1 MKAKLDFKSKRTI
14 IITAIIAVLAIGAG
28 VGGYFY
34 AKGNNQAGA
43 TNGVDGSQVTEQPNT
58 DTPSNNNP
66 ENAETDANNGNGADG
81 TTATTNEATEN
92 NANGNNGNGATDGNA
107 GNNGNAATGN
117 NGATGNARTNTGRTA
132 NGTGN
137 TTDGATTP
145 TNADDTATTTYE
157 NVIENIVVEEPWES
171 HSVNWTPEKLNTSIP
186 EVNVNKPQLESSK
199 TAYVQ
204 GEEITGKPVNTAI
217 QKGGE
222 ITYVINIK
230 NTGDIDA
237 SKVMVYDNVPEGTE
251 LVNNEEGTIETIKN
265 NDGKDIQ
272 RIVWEKDVKAG
283 EEVSV
288 SFTVKVTADS
298 IDLIENTAKVNGKDT
313 DKTKTPVLTSSKK
326 AILVDE
332 DRELEKEESVK
343 VGQKIKYVITA
354 ENTSEVDAVTT
365 ISDIVPEGTENATE
379 ITKPGELK
387 DGTIIWK
394 NIPVKAGEKAE
405 VSFVVTVSKD
415 TIKSIKNAAKVA
427 DTDTPSVE
435 TKVANISTEKRSE
448 ASATPLKEKDT
459 ITYTLIATNKGDG
472 EGSVLISD
480 EIPTGTTLVGK
491 VKEGNDE
498 YSEEE
503 LKSGI
508 KLIVPANGGEKKI
521 TFTVQINTFEAG
533 DEGVTEAED
542 GTLTRSIKNEKAKQ
556 DGTPTNPTDDTV
568 EKAYVK
574 VKVSK
579 HWEDND
585 TQKQRRPEKI
595 RFVLIVDGE
604 ETNQYYDMETSN
616 DAEYE
621 FTKLPKYKE
630 NFEEI
635 SYAITE
641 KEINKDDLKFYT
653 TSSTA
658 SEPDENGN
666 VEFVVTNTFETPND
680 KAEIQVEKVWNDNKN
695 EAGKRP
701 ERITLQVNGNGKTEN
716 VTLTG
721 NATGEKWTAEVKLPK
736 YNDNGEEIVYTATE
750 TETGSIFYVKES
762 ENGLT
767 VTNKFE
773 VPNDTKPVEVEKVW
787 NDNNNE
793 AGKRPEKITLQV
805 SGNGKTENVELTG
818 EANGEKW
825 TETVNLPKYDAKGDE
840 ITYTATETET
850 GSIFYVKESEKDLTV
865 TNKFE
870 VPNDTKPVTVTKVW
884 DYEDENITL
893 PTSIKIEFDDGTN
906 KTEKSLTG
914 TGKEWTQTYDM
925 PVYDAKGN
933 VITYE
938 VDEKTGADGFVKI
951 SLETEGDTTTITNAK
966 PALSVEK
973 QVYSYIK
980 DGEEIKAN
988 AVTVEKVGDIVGYK
1002 IIVTNTGK
1010 VDLEDIEVKD
1020 TIEGGVFL
1028 DYTKPNEKT
1037 ETIDDSLDLKV
1048 GAEPKEYIVYYEITA
1063 DDLEDSG
1070 KTIDNAKTGDD
1081 KITGE
1086 AKTIINTAVATA
1098 TYEDDNGKEQ
1108 TVEDNDDEPIGITP
1122 ISKITSTKSSD
1133 KSEAEE
1139 RVIPGDTITYTI
1151 TVKNDGNMIQK
1162 NVKVT
1167 DTMTIDGAERADLKI
1182 SNIRC
1187 DKDITT
1193 DNGIITINELGI
1205 GETATI
1211 TATYKVQDK
1220 DVSETSIRKI
1230 KNKIIVDNDNNPH
1243 EDEVETEEY
1252 KTDITVEKKSELHK
1266 KSGNTIEG
1274 KAEYGDTITYTIIAK
1289 NSGKKSGQIVIE
1301 DDLTDLGVEVKTNG
1315 ETNLTDEEIADLAE
1329 TMKLEKTV
1337 TVPGEDEIEITFEVT
1352 VVSKPGKNIKNTATF
1367 GPTEDDKTSDKGYDV
1382 EKKVKISTKSE
1393 SISITNSNVVLV
1405 IDTSGSMND
1414 NNRLSN
1420 AQAAAKELIDGL
1432 SFSDNDNSGSA
1443 VSVVTFSTDSVV
1455 EKEWRQD
1462 WMGMW
1467 HQVEVTKY
1475 IDNATTIGTAEK
1487 TTQTKNLKDA
1497 IDNLSAD
1504 GGTRIAAGLTE
1515 AKTQIEAL
1523 KAKRPDN
1530 NNVVIVL
1537 SDGNFELDDDDD
1549 TISNSGG
1556 EKLSRIEAQASA
1568 LRNSSAKPTVYTI
1581 AFGSEAID
1589 SELNVLKDSIA
1600 TSSSTYFTATDSLT
1614 SLKEAF
1620 SKISK
1625 DIEENNEKKPT
1636 PSNKGLVELPNIDT
1650 SKDTITVFV
1659 NGKSSEVSLSSLT
1672 VKNGKY
1678 YLDLSNYAADADIEI
1693 EYFVTE

>member
-43 TNGVDGSQVTEQPNT
+43 TNGVDGSQVTEQAST

-66 ENAETDANNGNGADG
+66 ENDGADANNGNGADE
-81 TTATTNEATEN
+81 TTATTNGATGDN
-92 NANGNNGNGATDGNA
+92 TNGNNGNGATDGNA
-107 GNNGNAATGN
+107 GNNDNVTTGN

-137 TTDGATTP
+137 TTNGATTP

-217 QKGGE
+217 QKDGE

-251 LVNNEEGTIETIKN
+251 LVKNEEGTIETIEN

-387 DGTIIWK
+387 DGTITWK

-595 RFVLIVDGE
+595 RFVLIADGE

-666 VEFVVTNTFETPND
+666 IEFVVTNTFETPND

-721 NATGEKWTAEVKLPK
+721 NANGEKWTAEVKLPK
-736 YNDNGEEIVYTATE
+736 YNDNGEEIV
-750 TETGSIFYVKES
+750 
-762 ENGLT
+762 
-767 VTNKFE
+767 
-773 VPNDTKPVEVEKVW
+773 
-787 NDNNNE
+787 
-793 AGKRPEKITLQV
+793 
-805 SGNGKTENVELTG
+805 
-818 EANGEKW
+818 
-825 TETVNLPKYDAKGDE
+825 
-840 ITYTATETET
+840 YTATETET

-938 VDEKTGADGFVKI
+938 VDEKTGVDGFVKI

-980 DGEEIKAN
+980 DGEEIKTNEFTA
-988 AVTVEKVGDIVGYK
+988 EKVGDIVGYK

-1063 DDLEDSG
+1063 DNLEDSG

-1108 TVEDNDDEPIGITP
+1108 TVEENDDEQIGITP

-1220 DVSETSIRKI
+1220 DVSESSIRKI

-1274 KAEYGDTITYTIIAK
+1274 KAEYGDTIAYTIIAK
-1289 NSGKKSGQIVIE
+1289 NSGKKPGQIVIE

-1393 SISITNSNVVLV
+1393 ITTITNSNVVLV
-1405 IDTSGSMND
+1405 MDVSGSMED
-1414 NNRLSN
+1414 YNRIGN
-1420 AQAAAKELIDGL
+1420 AKTAAKKLIDGL
-1432 SFSDNDNSGSA
+1432 KFSDNDNSGSA
-1443 VSVVTFSTDSVV
+1443 VSVVTFSSGGY
-1455 EKEWRQD
+1455 W
-1462 WMGMW
+1462 GNS
-1467 HQVEVTKY
+1467 
-1475 IDNATTIGTAEK
+1475 DNATTIGTAEK
-1487 TTQTKNLKDA
+1487 TTQVTQLKNK
-1497 IDNLSAD
+1497 IDKLSAD
-1504 GGTRIAAGLTE
+1504 GGTRIAAGLAE

-1537 SDGNFELDDDDD
+1537 SDGNFELGRDQN
-1549 TISNSGG
+1549 TILESGG
-1556 EKLSRIEAQASA
+1556 ETLSRIRTQASA

-1581 AFGSEAID
+1581 AFGSEAIN
-1589 SELNVLKDSIA
+1589 SSLNVLKDDIA
-1600 TSSSTYFTATDSLT
+1600 TSASTYFEANDSLD
-1614 SLKEAF
+1614 SLIKAF
-1620 SKISK
+1620 SKISS
-1625 DIEENNEKKPT
+1625 DIDANNEHTPT
-1636 PSNKGLVELPNIDT
+1636 ASNKGLVELPNIDT

>member
-1 MKAKLDFKSKRTI
+1 M
-14 IITAIIAVLAIGAG
+14 
-28 VGGYFY
+28 
-34 AKGNNQAGA
+34 
-43 TNGVDGSQVTEQPNT
+43 
-58 DTPSNNNP
+58 
-66 ENAETDANNGNGADG
+66 
-81 TTATTNEATEN
+81 
-92 NANGNNGNGATDGNA
+92 
-107 GNNGNAATGN
+107 
-117 NGATGNARTNTGRTA
+117 
-132 NGTGN
+132 
-137 TTDGATTP
+137 
-145 TNADDTATTTYE
+145 
-157 NVIENIVVEEPWES
+157 
-171 HSVNWTPEKLNTSIP
+171 
-186 EVNVNKPQLESSK
+186 
-199 TAYVQ
+199 
-204 GEEITGKPVNTAI
+204 
-217 QKGGE
+217 
-222 ITYVINIK
+222 
-230 NTGDIDA
+230 
-237 SKVMVYDNVPEGTE
+237 
-251 LVNNEEGTIETIKN
+251 
-265 NDGKDIQ
+265 
-272 RIVWEKDVKAG
+272 
-283 EEVSV
+283 
-288 SFTVKVTADS
+288 
-298 IDLIENTAKVNGKDT
+298 
-313 DKTKTPVLTSSKK
+313 
-326 AILVDE
+326 
-332 DRELEKEESVK
+332 
-343 VGQKIKYVITA
+343 
-354 ENTSEVDAVTT
+354 
-365 ISDIVPEGTENATE
+365 
-379 ITKPGELK
+379 
-387 DGTIIWK
+387 
-394 NIPVKAGEKAE
+394 
-405 VSFVVTVSKD
+405 
-415 TIKSIKNAAKVA
+415 
-427 DTDTPSVE
+427 
-435 TKVANISTEKRSE
+435 
-448 ASATPLKEKDT
+448 
-459 ITYTLIATNKGDG
+459 
-472 EGSVLISD
+472 
-480 EIPTGTTLVGK
+480 
-491 VKEGNDE
+491 
-498 YSEEE
+498 
-503 LKSGI
+503 
-508 KLIVPANGGEKKI
+508 
-521 TFTVQINTFEAG
+521 
-533 DEGVTEAED
+533 
-542 GTLTRSIKNEKAKQ
+542 
-556 DGTPTNPTDDTV
+556 
-568 EKAYVK
+568 
-574 VKVSK
+574 
-579 HWEDND
+579 
-585 TQKQRRPEKI
+585 
-595 RFVLIVDGE
+595 
-604 ETNQYYDMETSN
+604 
-616 DAEYE
+616 
-621 FTKLPKYKE
+621 
-630 NFEEI
+630 
-635 SYAITE
+635 
-641 KEINKDDLKFYT
+641 
-653 TSSTA
+653 
-658 SEPDENGN
+658 
-666 VEFVVTNTFETPND
+666 
-680 KAEIQVEKVWNDNKN
+680 
-695 EAGKRP
+695 
-701 ERITLQVNGNGKTEN
+701 
-716 VTLTG
+716 
-721 NATGEKWTAEVKLPK
+721 
-736 YNDNGEEIVYTATE
+736 
-750 TETGSIFYVKES
+750 
-762 ENGLT
+762 
-767 VTNKFE
+767 
-773 VPNDTKPVEVEKVW
+773 
-787 NDNNNE
+787 
-793 AGKRPEKITLQV
+793 
-805 SGNGKTENVELTG
+805 
-818 EANGEKW
+818 
-825 TETVNLPKYDAKGDE
+825 PKYDAKGDE
-840 ITYTATETET
+840 ITY
-850 GSIFYVKESEKDLTV
+850 K
-865 TNKFE
+865 
-870 VPNDTKPVTVTKVW
+870 
-884 DYEDENITL
+884 
-893 PTSIKIEFDDGTN
+893 
-906 KTEKSLTG
+906 
-914 TGKEWTQTYDM
+914 
-925 PVYDAKGN
+925 
-933 VITYE
+933 
-938 VDEKTGADGFVKI
+938 VDEKVGADEFVII
-951 SLETEGDTTTITNAK
+951 SSVTNGDNTTITNAK

-973 QVYSYIK
+973 EVYSYIK
-980 DGEEIKAN
+980 DGEEIKTNEFTA
-988 AVTVEKVGDIVGYK
+988 EKVGDIVGYK

-1020 TIEGGVFL
+1020 TIEGGVFF
-1028 DYTKPNEKT
+1028 DYTKPNNKT
-1037 ETIDDSLDLKV
+1037 DIIDDSLDLKV

-1063 DDLEDSG
+1063 DDIEDSG
-1070 KTIDNAKTGDD
+1070 KTIDNSKTGED
-1081 KITGE
+1081 KITGD
-1086 AKTIINTAVATA
+1086 AKSIINTVVASA
-1098 TYEDDNGKEQ
+1098 TYEDENGKDQ
-1108 TVEDNDDEPIGITP
+1108 TVEDRDDAPIGIKE

-1187 DKDITT
+1187 DKEITT

-1274 KAEYGDTITYTIIAK
+1274 KAEYGDTISYTIIAT
-1289 NSGKKSGQIVIE
+1289 NSGKKPGEVVIE

-1315 ETNLTDEEIADLAE
+1315 ETNLTDEEIAELAD

-1337 TVPGEDEIEITFEVT
+1337 TVPGEDEVEITFEVT
-1352 VVSKPGKNIKNTATF
+1352 VVSKPGRNITNTATF

-1568 LRNSSAKPTVYTI
+1568 LRNSSAKPTIYTI

>member
-43 TNGVDGSQVTEQPNT
+43 TNGVDGSQVTEQVST

-66 ENAETDANNGNGADG
+66 ENDGADANNGNGADE
-81 TTATTNEATEN
+81 TTATTNGATGDN
-92 NANGNNGNGATDGNA
+92 TNGNNGNGATDGNA
-107 GNNGNAATGN
+107 GNNDNVTTGN

-137 TTDGATTP
+137 TTNGATTP

-217 QKGGE
+217 QKDGE

-251 LVNNEEGTIETIKN
+251 LVKNEEGTIETIKN

-387 DGTIIWK
+387 DGTITWK

-595 RFVLIVDGE
+595 RFVLIADGE

-666 VEFVVTNTFETPND
+666 IEFVVTNTFETPND

-721 NATGEKWTAEVKLPK
+721 NANGEKWTAEVKLPK
-736 YNDNGEEIVYTATE
+736 YNDNGEEIV
-750 TETGSIFYVKES
+750 
-762 ENGLT
+762 
-767 VTNKFE
+767 
-773 VPNDTKPVEVEKVW
+773 
-787 NDNNNE
+787 
-793 AGKRPEKITLQV
+793 
-805 SGNGKTENVELTG
+805 
-818 EANGEKW
+818 
-825 TETVNLPKYDAKGDE
+825 
-840 ITYTATETET
+840 YTATETET

-884 DYEDENITL
+884 DYEDENVKL

-1108 TVEDNDDEPIGITP
+1108 TVEENDDEQIGITP

-1220 DVSETSIRKI
+1220 DVSESSIRKI

-1274 KAEYGDTITYTIIAK
+1274 KAEYGDTIAYTIIAK
-1289 NSGKKSGQIVIE
+1289 NSGKKPGQIVIE

-1393 SISITNSNVVLV
+1393 ITTITNSNVVLV
-1405 IDTSGSMND
+1405 MDVSGSMED
-1414 NNRLSN
+1414 YNRIGN
-1420 AQAAAKELIDGL
+1420 AKTAAKKLIDGL
-1432 SFSDNDNSGSA
+1432 KFSDNDNSGSA
-1443 VSVVTFSTDSVV
+1443 VSVVTFSSGGY
-1455 EKEWRQD
+1455 W
-1462 WMGMW
+1462 GNS
-1467 HQVEVTKY
+1467 
-1475 IDNATTIGTAEK
+1475 DNATTIGTAEK
-1487 TTQTKNLKDA
+1487 TTQVTQLKNK
-1497 IDNLSAD
+1497 IDKLSAD
-1504 GGTRIAAGLTE
+1504 GGTRIAAGLAE

-1537 SDGNFELDDDDD
+1537 SDGNFELGRDQN
-1549 TISNSGG
+1549 TILESGG
-1556 EKLSRIEAQASA
+1556 ETLSRIRTQASA

-1581 AFGSEAID
+1581 AFGSEAIN
-1589 SELNVLKDSIA
+1589 SSLNVLKDDIA
-1600 TSSSTYFTATDSLT
+1600 TSASTYFEANDSLD
-1614 SLKEAF
+1614 SLIKAF
-1620 SKISK
+1620 SKISS
-1625 DIEENNEKKPT
+1625 DIDANNEHTPT
-1636 PSNKGLVELPNIDT
+1636 ASNKGLVELPNIDT

>member
-1 MKAKLDFKSKRTI
+1 M
-14 IITAIIAVLAIGAG
+14 
-28 VGGYFY
+28 
-34 AKGNNQAGA
+34 
-43 TNGVDGSQVTEQPNT
+43 
-58 DTPSNNNP
+58 
-66 ENAETDANNGNGADG
+66 
-81 TTATTNEATEN
+81 
-92 NANGNNGNGATDGNA
+92 
-107 GNNGNAATGN
+107 
-117 NGATGNARTNTGRTA
+117 
-132 NGTGN
+132 
-137 TTDGATTP
+137 
-145 TNADDTATTTYE
+145 
-157 NVIENIVVEEPWES
+157 
-171 HSVNWTPEKLNTSIP
+171 
-186 EVNVNKPQLESSK
+186 
-199 TAYVQ
+199 
-204 GEEITGKPVNTAI
+204 
-217 QKGGE
+217 
-222 ITYVINIK
+222 
-230 NTGDIDA
+230 
-237 SKVMVYDNVPEGTE
+237 
-251 LVNNEEGTIETIKN
+251 
-265 NDGKDIQ
+265 
-272 RIVWEKDVKAG
+272 
-283 EEVSV
+283 
-288 SFTVKVTADS
+288 
-298 IDLIENTAKVNGKDT
+298 
-313 DKTKTPVLTSSKK
+313 
-326 AILVDE
+326 
-332 DRELEKEESVK
+332 
-343 VGQKIKYVITA
+343 
-354 ENTSEVDAVTT
+354 
-365 ISDIVPEGTENATE
+365 
-379 ITKPGELK
+379 
-387 DGTIIWK
+387 
-394 NIPVKAGEKAE
+394 
-405 VSFVVTVSKD
+405 
-415 TIKSIKNAAKVA
+415 
-427 DTDTPSVE
+427 
-435 TKVANISTEKRSE
+435 
-448 ASATPLKEKDT
+448 
-459 ITYTLIATNKGDG
+459 
-472 EGSVLISD
+472 
-480 EIPTGTTLVGK
+480 
-491 VKEGNDE
+491 
-498 YSEEE
+498 
-503 LKSGI
+503 
-508 KLIVPANGGEKKI
+508 
-521 TFTVQINTFEAG
+521 
-533 DEGVTEAED
+533 
-542 GTLTRSIKNEKAKQ
+542 
-556 DGTPTNPTDDTV
+556 
-568 EKAYVK
+568 
-574 VKVSK
+574 
-579 HWEDND
+579 
-585 TQKQRRPEKI
+585 
-595 RFVLIVDGE
+595 
-604 ETNQYYDMETSN
+604 
-616 DAEYE
+616 
-621 FTKLPKYKE
+621 
-630 NFEEI
+630 
-635 SYAITE
+635 
-641 KEINKDDLKFYT
+641 
-653 TSSTA
+653 
-658 SEPDENGN
+658 
-666 VEFVVTNTFETPND
+666 
-680 KAEIQVEKVWNDNKN
+680 
-695 EAGKRP
+695 
-701 ERITLQVNGNGKTEN
+701 
-716 VTLTG
+716 
-721 NATGEKWTAEVKLPK
+721 
-736 YNDNGEEIVYTATE
+736 
-750 TETGSIFYVKES
+750 
-762 ENGLT
+762 
-767 VTNKFE
+767 
-773 VPNDTKPVEVEKVW
+773 
-787 NDNNNE
+787 
-793 AGKRPEKITLQV
+793 
-805 SGNGKTENVELTG
+805 
-818 EANGEKW
+818 
-825 TETVNLPKYDAKGDE
+825 PKYDAKGDE
-840 ITYTATETET
+840 ITY
-850 GSIFYVKESEKDLTV
+850 K
-865 TNKFE
+865 
-870 VPNDTKPVTVTKVW
+870 
-884 DYEDENITL
+884 
-893 PTSIKIEFDDGTN
+893 
-906 KTEKSLTG
+906 
-914 TGKEWTQTYDM
+914 
-925 PVYDAKGN
+925 
-933 VITYE
+933 
-938 VDEKTGADGFVKI
+938 VDEKAGADEFVII
-951 SLETEGDTTTITNAK
+951 SSVTNGDNITITNAK
-966 PALSVEK
+966 PALTVEK
-973 QVYSYIK
+973 EVYSYIK
-980 DGEEIKAN
+980 DGEEIKTNEFTA
-988 AVTVEKVGDIVGYK
+988 EKVGDIVGYK

-1020 TIEGGVFL
+1020 TIEGGVFF
-1028 DYTKPNEKT
+1028 DYTKPNQKT
-1037 ETIDDSLDLKV
+1037 DIIDDSLDLKV

-1063 DDLEDSG
+1063 DDIEDSG
-1070 KTIDNAKTGDD
+1070 KTIDNSKTGDD

-1098 TYEDDNGKEQ
+1098 TYEDENGKDQ
-1108 TVEDNDDEPIGITP
+1108 TVKDSDDAPIGITE

-1187 DKDITT
+1187 DKEITT

-1220 DVSETSIRKI
+1220 DMSETSIRKI

-1274 KAEYGDTITYTIIAK
+1274 KAEYGDTISYTIIAT
-1289 NSGKKSGQIVIE
+1289 NSGKKPGQIVIE

>member
-43 TNGVDGSQVTEQPNT
+43 TNGVDGSQVTEQAST

-66 ENAETDANNGNGADG
+66 ENDGADANNGNGADE
-81 TTATTNEATEN
+81 TTATTNGATGDN
-92 NANGNNGNGATDGNA
+92 TNGNNGNGATDGNA
-107 GNNGNAATGN
+107 GNNDNVTTGN

-137 TTDGATTP
+137 TTNGATTP

-217 QKGGE
+217 QKDGE

-251 LVNNEEGTIETIKN
+251 LVKNEEGTIETIEN

-387 DGTIIWK
+387 DGTITWK

-595 RFVLIVDGE
+595 RFVLIADGE

-666 VEFVVTNTFETPND
+666 IEFVVTNTFETPND

-721 NATGEKWTAEVKLPK
+721 NANGEKWTAEVKLPK

-787 NDNNNE
+787 NDNKNE

-825 TETVNLPKYDAKGDE
+825 TATVDLPKYDAKGDE

-884 DYEDENITL
+884 DYEDENVKL

-1108 TVEDNDDEPIGITP
+1108 TVEENDDEQIGITP

-1220 DVSETSIRKI
+1220 DVSESSIRKI

-1274 KAEYGDTITYTIIAK
+1274 KAEYGDTIAYTIIAK
-1289 NSGKKSGQIVIE
+1289 NSGKKPGQIVIE

-1393 SISITNSNVVLV
+1393 ITTITNSNVVLV
-1405 IDTSGSMND
+1405 MDVSGSMED
-1414 NNRLSN
+1414 YNRIGN
-1420 AQAAAKELIDGL
+1420 AKTAAKKLIDGL
-1432 SFSDNDNSGSA
+1432 KFSDNDNSGSA
-1443 VSVVTFSTDSVV
+1443 VSVVTFSSGGY
-1455 EKEWRQD
+1455 W
-1462 WMGMW
+1462 GNS
-1467 HQVEVTKY
+1467 
-1475 IDNATTIGTAEK
+1475 DNATTIGTAEK
-1487 TTQTKNLKDA
+1487 TTQVTQLKNK
-1497 IDNLSAD
+1497 IDKLSAD
-1504 GGTRIAAGLTE
+1504 GGTRIAAGLAE

-1537 SDGNFELDDDDD
+1537 SDGNFELGRDQN
-1549 TISNSGG
+1549 TILESGG
-1556 EKLSRIEAQASA
+1556 ETLSRIRTQASA

-1581 AFGSEAID
+1581 AFGSEAIN
-1589 SELNVLKDSIA
+1589 SSLNVLKDDIA
-1600 TSSSTYFTATDSLT
+1600 TSASTYFEANDSLD
-1614 SLKEAF
+1614 SLIKAF
-1620 SKISK
+1620 SKISS
-1625 DIEENNEKKPT
+1625 DIDANNEHTPT
-1636 PSNKGLVELPNIDT
+1636 ASNKGLVELPNIDT
-1650 SKDTITVFV
+1650 SKDKITVIV
-1659 NGKSSEVSLSSLT
+1659 DGKSSEVSLSSLT
-1672 VKNGKY
+1672 HKDGKY
-1678 YLDLSNYAADADIEI
+1678 YVDLSNYDADADIEI

>member
-43 TNGVDGSQVTEQPNT
+43 TNGVDGSQVTEQAST

-66 ENAETDANNGNGADG
+66 ENDGADANNGNGADE
-81 TTATTNEATEN
+81 TTATTNGATGDN
-92 NANGNNGNGATDGNA
+92 TNGNNGNGATDGNA
-107 GNNGNAATGN
+107 GNNDNVTTGN

-137 TTDGATTP
+137 TTNGATTP

-217 QKGGE
+217 QKDGE

-251 LVNNEEGTIETIKN
+251 LVKNEEGTIETIKN

-387 DGTIIWK
+387 DGTITWK

-448 ASATPLKEKDT
+448 ASATPLREKDT

-556 DGTPTNPTDDTV
+556 DGTPTNHTDDTV

-595 RFVLIVDGE
+595 RFVLIADGE

-721 NATGEKWTAEVKLPK
+721 NANGEKWTAEVKLPK
-736 YNDNGEEIVYTATE
+736 YNDNGEEIV
-750 TETGSIFYVKES
+750 
-762 ENGLT
+762 
-767 VTNKFE
+767 
-773 VPNDTKPVEVEKVW
+773 
-787 NDNNNE
+787 
-793 AGKRPEKITLQV
+793 
-805 SGNGKTENVELTG
+805 
-818 EANGEKW
+818 
-825 TETVNLPKYDAKGDE
+825 
-840 ITYTATETET
+840 YTATETET

-884 DYEDENITL
+884 DYEDENVKL

-938 VDEKTGADGFVKI
+938 VDEKTGVDGFVKI

-980 DGEEIKAN
+980 DGEEIKTNEFTA
-988 AVTVEKVGDIVGYK
+988 EKVGDIVGYK

-1108 TVEDNDDEPIGITP
+1108 TVEENDDEQIGITP

-1220 DVSETSIRKI
+1220 DVSESSIRKI

-1274 KAEYGDTITYTIIAK
+1274 KAEYGDTIAYTIIAK
-1289 NSGKKSGQIVIE
+1289 NSGKKPGQIVIE

-1393 SISITNSNVVLV
+1393 ITTITNSNVVLV
-1405 IDTSGSMND
+1405 MDVSGSMED
-1414 NNRLSN
+1414 YNRIGN
-1420 AQAAAKELIDGL
+1420 AKTAAKKLIDGL
-1432 SFSDNDNSGSA
+1432 KFSDNDNSGSA
-1443 VSVVTFSTDSVV
+1443 VSVVTFSSGGY
-1455 EKEWRQD
+1455 W
-1462 WMGMW
+1462 GNS
-1467 HQVEVTKY
+1467 
-1475 IDNATTIGTAEK
+1475 DNATTIGTAEK
-1487 TTQTKNLKDA
+1487 TTQVTQLKNK
-1497 IDNLSAD
+1497 IDKLSAD
-1504 GGTRIAAGLTE
+1504 GGTRIAAGLAE

-1537 SDGNFELDDDDD
+1537 SDGNFELGRDQN
-1549 TISNSGG
+1549 TILESGG
-1556 EKLSRIEAQASA
+1556 ETLSRIRTQASA

-1581 AFGSEAID
+1581 AFGSEAIN
-1589 SELNVLKDSIA
+1589 SSLNVLKDDIA
-1600 TSSSTYFTATDSLT
+1600 TSASTYFEANDSLD
-1614 SLKEAF
+1614 SLIKAF
-1620 SKISK
+1620 SKISS
-1625 DIEENNEKKPT
+1625 DIDANNEHTPT
-1636 PSNKGLVELPNIDT
+1636 ASNKGLVELPNIDT